1 VAGTS
6 APSSLIRAPK
16 QMAARVPVLDLGPG
30 RQGVPG
36 GQRQH
41 QLRARLLIHL
51 QSEDLTETRNAA
63 AVVQYGIAADL
74 KLQAVQGSLEGEAA
88 PVDRGGER
96 EDGRLD
102 FPARRTET
110 VQLPVDAQRDV
121 HRRIRANR
129 RILSTHPSR
138 VIATPGAG
146 SYKGN
151 VVAQASERGSDG
163 RRT

>member
-1 VAGTS
+1 MLPRAALLPRLYLCLGGDPDQRVVERRQVAIDDD
-6 APSSLIRAPK
+6 A
-16 QMAARVPVLDLGPG
+16 MAARVPVLDLGPG
-30 RQGVPG
+30 RRGVSG

-110 VQLPVDAQRDV
+110 V
-121 HRRIRANR
+121 
-129 RILSTHPSR
+129 
-138 VIATPGAG
+138 
-146 SYKGN
+146 
-151 VVAQASERGSDG
+151 
-163 RRT
+163 